1 VIPELRDITATAD
14 PHTGKY
20 LVYLVVEAEEQ
31 TLRIPLQ
38 SASDGTLKW
47 LSFVCLIVTQGNT
60 YTFEEPENYLHPKMQ
75 RFLVELVRETM
86 EQDNLPGHFILSTHS
101 ETIINQ
107 CKPEELIL
115 FSFEDGRSIAR
126 RLENPKSV
134 EEQVNETGF
143 GLGYYY
149 AANAVT

>member
-1 VIPELRDITATAD
+1 
-14 PHTGKY
+14 
-20 LVYLVVEAEEQ
+20 
-31 TLRIPLQ
+31 
-38 SASDGTLKW
+38 
-47 LSFVCLIVTQGNT
+47 
-60 YTFEEPENYLHPKMQ
+60 MQ